1 MEYQSGVLKTASL
14 PCGGGFFDLMKRL
27 FKYLSPLMVK
37 VEEQL
42 L

>member
-1 MEYQSGVLKTASL
+1 MEYQLGVLKIARL

-27 FKYLSPLMVK
+27 FKCLSPLMVK

-42 L
+42 I